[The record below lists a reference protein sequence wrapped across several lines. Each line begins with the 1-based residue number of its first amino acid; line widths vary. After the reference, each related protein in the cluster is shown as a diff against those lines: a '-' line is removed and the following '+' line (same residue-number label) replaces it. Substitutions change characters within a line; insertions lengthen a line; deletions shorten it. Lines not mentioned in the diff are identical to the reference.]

1 MNAVCAIGHR
11 ASLRKAA
18 CSAMVGMPRLTFA
31 LGMAGVGRIVLA
43 GPTPVPLLVG
53 AVVTA
58 IFPSFLLYSLLFL
71 YFLSFHL
78 KR

>member
-1 MNAVCAIGHR
+1 
-11 ASLRKAA
+11 
-18 CSAMVGMPRLTFA
+18 MVGMPRLTFA

-58 IFPSFLLYSLLFL
+58 IFPIQGCSGAGPG
-71 YFLSFHL
+71 
-78 KR
+78 RR

>member
-11 ASLRKAA
+11 ASLRNAA

-53 AVVTA
+53 VVVTA
-58 IFPSFLLYSLLFL
+58 ISPSFLLYSLLFL
-71 YFLSFHL
+71 FFLSFHL
-78 KR
+78 K